1 MLLMVFVQQYVQSMQ
16 AVMAATRQG
25 ATMTPAEQPA
35 LAAAMFLQCSV
46 AAWVTPVLQHLLL
59 GYF

>member
-35 LAAAMFLQCSV
+35 LVAAMFSLGSV
-46 AAWVTPVLQHLLL
+46 AAWVTPVLQHFSL